1 MKFPKRLTKYLNY
14 QIDHSTFFVLDIIPR
29 KKRSTVVIL
38 VPKVVREHSYCGIL
52 LGDTAGRWYPSCEQ
66 MLDAAVKLG
75 YISGL
80 RRILLRHRCK
90 RIYGK

>member
-1 MKFPKRLTKYLNY
+1 MKFPKRLTKHLNY

-52 LGDTAGRWYPSCEQ
+52 LGDTAGHWYPSFEQ
-66 MLDAAVKLG
+66 MLDAAVELG

-80 RRILLRHRCK
+80 RRILLRHRRK

>member
-52 LGDTAGRWYPSCEQ
+52 LGNNGGHWYPDYEQ
-66 MLDAAVKLG
+66 MLDAAVGLG

-80 RRILLRHRCK
+80 KRLLLRHRCR
-90 RIYGK
+90 RIYN